1 MSDPGKY
8 RTKEEVEEMMQHDPI
23 LRFGKVLVAQHKVA
37 EADLEALDKDVQ
49 AQVAE
54 AVRFAEQSPWPA
66 PETLYEHVYVR
77 SPYVHHK
84 AADADP
90 AWRASTAED
99 RVPEDFPAWAPLAD
113 PAKVEG

>member
-23 LRFGKVLVAQHKVA
+23 LRFGKVLLAQHKVA
-37 EADLEALDKDVQ
+37 EADLEAMDKDVQ

-90 AWRASTAED
+90 AWRASTDED
-99 RVPEDFPAWAPLAD
+99 RVPEDFPAWATQAA